1 MKIEPTTNSPIPKQP
16 IEKRTI
22 QHAQVENRSQGR
34 EFPQE
39 KGIEPELGYYD
50 PIVYVV
56 TERENGWTLKTLLH
70 KRLGVS
76 RKLTSRLK
84 MTERG
89 ITLNGERVYISVH
102 VRAGDLVELRMER
115 EISDDILPEEM
126 PLDILYE
133 DRDLL
138 IVNKAAGVI
147 VHPTQ
152 GHYTGTL
159 ANGVVW
165 HWRDRGE
172 QVRFRPVHRLDRETS
187 GVLAIAKN
195 PYVHQHIS
203 EQMIAGTVDKTYR
216 AIVHGCPQ
224 PESGRIEGPID
235 RDPENPH
242 VRIVTPDGYAAA
254 TRYRTLER
262 YDAQRASLVELELES
277 GRTHQ
282 IRVHMTHAG
291 CPLIGDNMYKYT
303 SDDPLSEPQ
312 LLQSQR
318 LDTWIDRQA
327 LHAFRLSFVHP
338 GTRERMT
345 FEAPFPPDL
354 EELERRLNSGQSAQA
369 DRPVTQER
377 DVNRTDD
384 FA

>member
-1 MKIEPTTNSPIPKQP
+1 MS
-16 IEKRTI
+16 
-22 QHAQVENRSQGR
+22 
-34 EFPQE
+34 
-39 KGIEPELGYYD
+39 
-50 PIVYVV
+50 
-56 TERENGWTLKTLLH
+56 ERENGWTLKTLLH
-70 KRLGVS
+70 NRLGVS

-89 ITLNGERVYISVH
+89 IMLNGKRVYISVH
-102 VRAGDLVELRMER
+102 LKPGDIVELRMER
-115 EISDDILPEEM
+115 EVSDDILPEKM

-147 VHPTQ
+147 VHPTH

-159 ANGVVW
+159 ANGVVH
-165 HWRDRGE
+165 HWRERGE

-216 AIVHGCPQ
+216 AFVHGYPQ
-224 PESGRIEGPID
+224 PENGRVEGPID
-235 RDPENPH
+235 RDPDNPH
-242 VRIVTPDGYAAA
+242 IRIVTSSGYSAA

-262 YDAQRASLVELELES
+262 YLQARASLIELELES

-282 IRVHMTHAG
+282 IRVHMTHIG
-291 CPLIGDNMYKYT
+291 CPLLGDEMYKYAP
-303 SDDPLSEPQ
+303 DAPLTPDEFAS
-312 LLQSQR
+312 SQT
-318 LDTWIDRQA
+318 LDEKIGRQA
-327 LHAFRLSFVHP
+327 LHAFRLAFVHP
-338 GTRERMT
+338 LSGERLT

-354 EELERRLNSGQSAQA
+354 EELERTLSAGA
-369 DRPVTQER
+369 RGSE
-377 DVNRTDD
+377 
-384 FA
+384 A